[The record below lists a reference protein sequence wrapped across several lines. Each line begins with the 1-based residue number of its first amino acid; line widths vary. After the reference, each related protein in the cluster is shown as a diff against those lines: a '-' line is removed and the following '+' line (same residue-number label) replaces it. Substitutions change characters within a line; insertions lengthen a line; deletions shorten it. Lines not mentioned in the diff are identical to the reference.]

1 MPIIFPSSIVINL
14 KIFRAQY
21 KQTILHDYSALY
33 IHLDYNVEQFG
44 KIIYINL
51 VVLNF
56 LLLLEIQLI
65 DPTMTVS

>member
-1 MPIIFPSSIVINL
+1 MIIL
-14 KIFRAQY
+14 
-21 KQTILHDYSALY
+21 LY
-33 IHLDYNVEQFG
+33 TLDYNVEQFG

-51 VVLNF
+51 MVLNF